1 MYNINW
7 EENIAQE
14 DRCVKY
20 SISSSHPLKSPQ
32 FQLLLGSKESFPSIG
47 YDVQIDAGFPR
58 NCTPD
63 SDGNLLDALNP
74 QESMID
80 FFRALSSGHL
90 LVPHR
95 FVYFE
100 FDSYCIDDYAEERNF
115 IKVNISY
122 S

>member
-1 MYNINW
+1 MYNINMAD
-7 EENIAQE
+7 NIAEEE

-20 SISSSHPLKSPQ
+20 SISSSRPLKSPQ
-32 FQLLLGSKESFPSIG
+32 FQLLLGSKESFPSTG

-58 NCTPD
+58 NCTPN
-63 SDGNLLDALNP
+63 SNGFLLEDLDP
-74 QESMID
+74 QERMGD
-80 FFRALSSGHL
+80 LFRALSSGQL

-115 IKVNISY
+115 IKVNIS
-122 S
+122 

>member
-1 MYNINW
+1 MYNNYMAD
-7 EENIAQE
+7 NIAEEE

-20 SISSSHPLKSPQ
+20 SNSSSHPQKSPQ
-32 FQLLLGSKESFPSIG
+32 FPLLLGTKESFPSNG
-47 YDVQIDAGFPR
+47 NDLQIDAGFPR

-63 SDGNLLDALNP
+63 TNGFLLDALNP

-80 FFRALSSGHL
+80 LFRVLSSSQL

-100 FDSYCIDDYAEERNF
+100 FDSYCIDDYAEESNF
-115 IKVNISY
+115 SMV
-122 S
+122 